1 MNRDSALTLALALVC
16 LFVVGSAAG
25 SIESAV
31 DSSPSEAIDLD
42 YASLPIDKGQASDI
56 KREYRSLTDD
66 PQATPEET
74 NKGSSDGSD
83 SKSASNDDGDDR
95 SSSSSS
101 GENEQSTGSGPG
113 DPKNVLE
120 RLLAALLAFLSTVV
134 TYVVAAIVL
143 VGLAV
148 VVRYRD
154 EIAKRVG
161 PLFERGGNEGVDTH
175 DEGDTLPPATPQNEV
190 AEAWYE
196 MVHRLQLD
204 DEGPLTPRERA
215 ALARRKGADANTIWS
230 LTELFE
236 EVTYGGAPVTDERR
250 QRARQHLDRV
260 HRLDGGDDS

>member
-1 MNRDSALTLALALVC
+1 MNRDRALTLALALVC

-56 KREYRSLTDD
+56 KREYQSLTDD
-66 PQATPEET
+66 PDATPEEST
-74 NKGSSDGSD
+74 TGSSDGSN
-83 SKSASNDDGDDR
+83 SASKGEDGGDDR

-101 GENEQSTGSGPG
+101 GEKEQSTGSGPG
-113 DPKNVLE
+113 DPKNMLE
-120 RLLAALLAFLSTVV
+120 QLLDALLAFLATVV
-134 TYVVAAIVL
+134 TYLVAVIVL

-148 VVRYRD
+148 AVRYRD
-154 EIAKRVG
+154 EIAERVG
-161 PLFERGGNEGVDTH
+161 PLFDRGENASVDTH
-175 DEGDTLPPATPQNEV
+175 GESDTLPPATPQNEV

-196 MVHRLQLD
+196 MVHRLRLD

-215 ALARRKGADANTIWS
+215 ALARRRGADANTIWS

-236 EVTYGGAPVTDERR
+236 EVTYGGAPVTEERR
-250 QRARQHLDRV
+250 QRARDHLDRV
-260 HRLDGGDDS
+260 HRLDGGDDP